1 MTSLRRYTTRFNLFA
16 ATLVLLGSAAHA
28 ADVAVMIDRGAGTA
42 PTSSDTPVIIDQ
54 RPIVVVDAAAQL
66 PATQT
71 LIVAPANG
79 AQHVQIT
86 TTPNSVS
93 SSNSSSTVVV
103 DQSAP
108 TRVERHMTA
117 TPSGMITSTTVSQPV
132 TTTTVNAD
140 GVTQQ
145 TNTTRTTTVV
155 HKPVVKQRYRSS
167 SLRVYNSQYRY
178 NPRYYW
184 NGSRW
189 VHR

>member
-1 MTSLRRYTTRFNLFA
+1 MINTHSQTVRLSLL
-16 ATLVLLGSAAHA
+16 ATAFVLLGNTAYA
-28 ADVAVMIDRGAGTA
+28 ADVAFLVDRGAGTA

-54 RPIVVVDAAAQL
+54 RPIVVVDAV
-66 PATQT
+66 TQT
-71 LIVAPANG
+71 PTTQTVIVAPANG
-79 AQHVQIT
+79 AQPVQIT

-132 TTTTVNAD
+132 TTTTVNAN

-167 SLRVYNSQYRY
+167 SLRAYNSQYRY

-184 NGSRW
+184 SGSRW
-189 VHR
+189 IHR